1 MVRQHYQLN
10 GHEFEKSPGDG
21 KRQENLA
28 WCSPWGHRV
37 GHDITNEQQEQE
49 NIICFTECLTH
60 KFVQLT
66 DAVKEKS
73 LVFNIYVSFLSSEPT
88 YKSRQ
93 PENRFL

>member
-10 GHEFEKSPGDG
+10 GREFEKSPGDG
-21 KRQENLA
+21 KRQESLA

-37 GHDITNEQQEQE
+37 GLDITNEQQEQE
-49 NIICFTECLTH
+49 GIICFTEFLTH
-60 KFVQLT
+60 KVVQLT

-93 PENRFL
+93 PENRFF

>member
-10 GHEFEKSPGDG
+10 GREFEKSPGDG
-21 KRQENLA
+21 KRQESLA
-28 WCSPWGHRV
+28 WYSPWGHRV
-37 GHDITNEQQEQE
+37 GLDITNEQQEQE
-49 NIICFTECLTH
+49 GIICFTECLTH
-60 KFVQLT
+60 KVVQLT

-93 PENRFL
+93 PENRFF